1 MKSHFKA
8 TPWNGKPISV
18 PGLYSG
24 IPMEAYH
31 SQAIC
36 VGTSV
41 SSGGLRKVLDDNGGS
56 PAHFYAEWDGNPD
69 RAEREDKRHFA
80 VGRAVHHLMLGQ
92 ANFAKE
98 FIIQPLELP
107 DPKTGEMRPWQG
119 NRIACKE
126 WKERAQQT
134 GRTILTFEEVAD
146 IKAMAIRL
154 GRNPFVREG
163 LLGGDVERSMIWRD
177 QKTGLWLKARPD
189 SIPTASGDFSDLK
202 TTTSSHPVDVQRAI
216 TDHAY
221 HQQMALIRSG
231 AREVL
236 KIEPTTFSLIFQ
248 EKKPPYCS
256 AVVILRKD
264 DLDLGERQNRAAL
277 DLIVRCIKEKDWP
290 GPNEYNIQQI
300 GLQDYYRNRVEQG
313 YSR

>member
-1 MKSHFKA
+1 MPSLFKA
-8 TPWNGKPISV
+8 FPWDGKPISK
-18 PGLYSG
+18 PGLYSH
-24 IPMEAYH
+24 IPMDAYH

-36 VGTSV
+36 FVTSV
-41 SSGGLRKVLDDNGGS
+41 SSSGLRRVLDDNGGS
-56 PAHFYAEWDGNPD
+56 PAHFYVEWDGNPD
-69 RAEREDKRHFA
+69 RVEPEDKKHFT

-98 FIIQPLELP
+98 FIIRPVELP
-107 DPKTGEMRPWQG
+107 EPKTGEMKAWNG
-119 NRIACKE
+119 NRTVCRE
-126 WKERAQQT
+126 WVARAQAT
-134 GRTILTFEEVAD
+134 GRTILTFDMVSD

-154 GRNPFVREG
+154 GRNPYVRDG
-163 LLGGDVERSMIWRD
+163 LLGGDVERTMIWRD
-177 QKTGLWLKARPD
+177 QKTGLWCKARPD

-202 TTTSSHPVDVQRAI
+202 TTPSAHPVDIQRAV

-221 HQQMALIRSG
+221 HQQMALIRTG

-236 KIEPTTFSLIFQ
+236 KIEPSTFSLIFQ

-256 AVVILRKD
+256 AVKILHKD

-277 DLIVRCIKEKDWP
+277 DLIARCIKEKDWP
-290 GPNEYNIQQI
+290 GPSEYNVQQVR
-300 GLQDYYRNRVEQG
+300 LQDFYKNRVEQG